1 MSTETTAPAQAG
13 QYLTFELAGEEYA
26 LDILHVR
33 EILRFEEVTRVPTA
47 PPSVRGVLNLRGSVV
62 PVVDLAVRFG
72 LPETVETRRTCIVIV
87 EVAPGGEP
95 LVMGV
100 MADAVSQVMDLLP
113 GDIEPPPSFGT
124 RVRIEFLRG
133 LARVGSRFALLLD
146 LDRLL
151 GMDEAAAAEA
161 PFAADR
167 ASAALP
173 GVRIAAPAAAPADG
187 SNAGSSDG
195 AASTA
200 SPASPASTESVGSRD
215 SAEPADSGDEAEPV
229 DPGSGPAVAPGVGR
243 GAPASADA
251 VAVDGGADEDA

>member
-1 MSTETTAPAQAG
+1 MSTETTAPAHAG

-87 EVAPGGEP
+87 EVSPGGEP

-151 GMDEAAAAEA
+151 GMDEAAAADPSFPA
-161 PFAADR
+161 GR
-167 ASAALP
+167 
-173 GVRIAAPAAAPADG
+173 PAAALSGIHVAPFSAAADG
-187 SNAGSSDG
+187 STAGSPDD
-195 AASTA
+195 TA
-200 SPASPASTESVGSRD
+200 FPGSPT
-215 SAEPADSGDEAEPV
+215 SGDDGGSTGPTGSTGSTTGEDAE
-229 DPGSGPAVAPGVGR
+229 DASADAAAAED

-251 VAVDGGADEDA
+251 AAMDGAAGTDARADEDA